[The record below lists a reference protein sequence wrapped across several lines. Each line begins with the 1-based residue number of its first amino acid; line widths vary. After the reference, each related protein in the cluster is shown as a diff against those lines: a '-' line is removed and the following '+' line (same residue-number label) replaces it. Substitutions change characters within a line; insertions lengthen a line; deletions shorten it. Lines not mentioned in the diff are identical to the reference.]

1 MITGRRKK
9 QARDWQPRDHPRGI
23 TLPGYVLLV
32 TARQSMSRVPRV
44 STPTAAVRRA
54 GNLSNARRETA
65 EEPRREETIKHDTS
79 LAGLRGGPGRRDNR
93 RINHSNRRK
102 RAARTNRAAAE
113 LSPNSSIVRRL
124 FRAGI
129 RSTERERERER
140 LREIRRHR
148 GA

>member
-9 QARDWQPRDHPRGI
+9 RSAKSA
-23 TLPGYVLLV
+23 
-32 TARQSMSRVPRV
+32 TARPPPREITRPLAGQSLRFIRYGASGMSRVPHFSPCRPQ
-44 STPTAAVRRA
+44 SARRA
-54 GNLSNARRETA
+54 GNLSNAHREMA

-129 RSTERERERER
+129 RRRERERERER
-140 LREIRRHR
+140 ETT
-148 GA
+148 